1 MNKKRKKKLNFVKG
15 KRKYGI
21 EQTYQE
27 ENEDSRSKRI
37 SRENEVMKKSAELKV
52 IKEMEKKYGIKDKKK
67 SSTFLI

>member
-1 MNKKRKKKLNFVKG
+1 MNKKRKKNWISLKG

-21 EQTYQE
+21 EQTHQE

-37 SRENEVMKKSAELKV
+37 STENEVMKKSAELKV